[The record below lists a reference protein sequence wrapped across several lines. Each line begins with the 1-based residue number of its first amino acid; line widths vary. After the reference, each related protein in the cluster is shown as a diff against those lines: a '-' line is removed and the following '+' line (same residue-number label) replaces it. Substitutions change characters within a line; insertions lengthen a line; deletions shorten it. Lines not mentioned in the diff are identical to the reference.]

1 MVIIKNKMKLFI
13 KKIINNIML
22 CLTKNYI
29 MIVLLNFCFTNF
41 LCIKVVCC
49 FFFLLQTKEKMFSLK
64 KYTIKKYIF
73 NIDHHKNCGFLFFV
87 CLFCTCLLLMV
98 VIVALLLLLLLILF
112 LIQFLVK
119 LLKK

>member
-1 MVIIKNKMKLFI
+1 
-13 KKIINNIML
+13 ML

-41 LCIKVVCC
+41 FMYKGCLL
-49 FFFLLQTKEKMFSLK
+49 FLFLLQTKEKMFSLK

-98 VIVALLLLLLLILF
+98 VIVALLLLLLILF